1 MPSLLS
7 RLSTWTPAFPWVTP
21 RFVGAVVVLAL
32 LYAASNFEHVLAV
45 ATFVLAAVLAGFLV
59 TDWTIGPRTRDVT
72 VYAVPAPVPI
82 VTGPAH
88 PRVLALKESSIVLS
102 LAQPGTYRVALHYT
116 PYMAARNACVRET
129 ADRMIELQVARAGVV
144 RLAFGVTASR
154 ALAAIAG
161 SHSSCPER

>member
-72 VYAVPAPVPI
+72 V
-82 VTGPAH
+82 
-88 PRVLALKESSIVLS
+88 S
-102 LAQPGTYRVALHYT
+102 
-116 PYMAARNACVRET
+116 REP
-129 ADRMIELQVARAGVV
+129 L
-144 RLAFGVTASR
+144 ASR
-154 ALAAIAG
+154 FSSALEYVPCCSMHLDTKRGQRPACGPPAAF
-161 SHSSCPER
+161 